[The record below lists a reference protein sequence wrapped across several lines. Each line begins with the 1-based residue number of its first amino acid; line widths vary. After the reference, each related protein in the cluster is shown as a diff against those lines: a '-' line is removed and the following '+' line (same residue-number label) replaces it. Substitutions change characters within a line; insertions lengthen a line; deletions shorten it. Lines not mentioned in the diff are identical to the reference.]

1 MESEGVI
8 MFIKSKIFYLGK
20 KKCSV
25 KMTTDG
31 YFYSVKVDGAEYKKT
46 PSRIFAEQV
55 FNAI

>member
-1 MESEGVI
+1 
-8 MFIKSKIFYLGK
+8 MFIKAKNFYLRN
-20 KKCSV
+20 KKCGV
-25 KMTTDG
+25 KMTMDG

>member
-1 MESEGVI
+1 
-8 MFIKSKIFYLGK
+8 MFIKEKNFYLEK

-31 YFYSVKVDGAEYKKT
+31 YFYSVKVNGVEYKKT
-46 PSRIFAEQV
+46 PNRIFAEQV